1 MTRFKFGE
9 AEGGGLLV
17 IVGKGAN
24 CGIAESAFMLVRAAV
39 MVAAVMLATAAFM
52 LMFDI
57 PCNPIGILTG
67 RGKGKGKGNGVG
79 FGAGRGS

>member
-1 MTRFKFGE
+1 MTRFRFGV

-24 CGIAESAFMLVRAAV
+24 CGIAESAFMPDRAAV

-52 LMFDI
+52 VMFDI
-57 PCNPIGILTG
+57 PCNPMGRLTG
-67 RGKGKGKGNGVG
+67 RGRGKGNGVG
-79 FGAGRGS
+79 FGAGKGS